1 MRTILTL
8 AALSCA
14 MLAPTAAFPEARTSI
29 VASDFG
35 VFDDAKGTFT
45 PTRTV
50 SRAGEPEYGWMMLL
64 ETPKRQVTYREEVS
78 GPDGAAPT
86 VRERTVTP
94 DEGVILNVWS
104 AEKDHPV
111 GRYLIRVSVEDQ
123 VEKTFAFEVR

>member
-1 MRTILTL
+1 MRTILGL
-8 AALSCA
+8 AAMICVL
-14 MLAPTAAFPEARTSI
+14 LAPSAASAEARTSI

-64 ETPKRQVTYREEVS
+64 DTPKQQVTYREEIS

-104 AEKDHPV
+104 AEKDAPI
-111 GRYLIRVSVEDQ
+111 GRYLIRVSVEGQ
-123 VEKTFAFEVR
+123 VEKTFLFEVR